1 MISNKKD
8 YQNIRSDR
16 EIATHLNLLEL
27 LLSQSNSDL
36 QKDAKVRLDLSKKE
50 CMKWSREIGTIRI
63 SLLNNP
69 QLVSFLGINWELFE
83 NRANYMKSFNKELQS
98 KRATSTKSIKEIIKF
113 IFWRMQDLSYEPIQ
127 QQIFIYDIYAE
138 NGFENYHDNKDAIN
152 KQLLE
157 KIEQDQKK
165 AKKEYTSARLGE
177 IKKSLPPSE

>member
-16 EIATHLNLLEL
+16 EIATHLNFLEL

-50 CMKWSREIGTIRI
+50 FMKWSREIGTIRI

-83 NRANYMKSFNKELQS
+83 NRANYMKSFNKEL
-98 KRATSTKSIKEIIKF
+98 TK
-113 IFWRMQDLSYEPIQ
+113 P
-127 QQIFIYDIYAE
+127 
-138 NGFENYHDNKDAIN
+138 
-152 KQLLE
+152 
-157 KIEQDQKK
+157 
-165 AKKEYTSARLGE
+165 RL
-177 IKKSLPPSE
+177 K